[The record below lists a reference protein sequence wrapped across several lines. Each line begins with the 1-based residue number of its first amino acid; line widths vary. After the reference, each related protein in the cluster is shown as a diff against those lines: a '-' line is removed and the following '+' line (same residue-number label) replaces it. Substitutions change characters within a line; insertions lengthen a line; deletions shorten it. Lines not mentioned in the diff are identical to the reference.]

1 VRALAGLVVL
11 LLVVPVAG
19 AKIPPPPE
27 QSAVVRTGGAPCGL
41 AAHDGSLW
49 VGVYEAGSVL
59 RLDRAG
65 RVRQRVRIGRF
76 ACQLAVTDAAVWVT
90 RDNANR
96 VVRIDRWTG
105 RTRVARVSSPYG
117 VVEAAGAIWVT
128 SFETGT
134 VTRLHPRTARPTRVL
149 RVGGN
154 PTGIARCGGS
164 VWVGHGREATWL
176 TAVDPRTNATR
187 RIDVVVESPRW
198 PRCIGGQLW
207 VTTPDAVLRVAPR
220 TGELLAHVPLGDT
233 LAEAAAATDGTV
245 WVTDKQHSRVHRIE
259 PTRGLVLDS
268 FPAGPG
274 ALSLTRFAGSMW
286 VSSFAGTDVRRF
298 DP

>member
-1 VRALAGLVVL
+1 MRALLPLVLV

-27 QSAVVRTGGAPCGL
+27 QSAVVQTGRAPCGL
-41 AAHDGSLW
+41 EARGDALW

-59 RLDRAG
+59 RLDRTG
-65 RVRQRVRIGRF
+65 RVRERVRVGRF
-76 ACQLAVTDAAVWVT
+76 ACQLAVTEAAVWVT

-96 VVRIDRWTG
+96 VVRIDRRTG
-105 RTRVARVSSPYG
+105 RTRVARVSSPFD

-134 VTRLHPRTARPTRVL
+134 VTRLHPRTAQPTRVL

-154 PTGIARCGGS
+154 PSGITRCGGRL
-164 VWVGHGREATWL
+164 WVGHGRAATWL
-176 TAVDPRTNATR
+176 TSIDPRSGDMR
-187 RIDVVVESPRW
+187 RADVVVESPRW
-198 PRCIGGQLW
+198 PRCVGGQLW
-207 VTTPDAVLRVAPR
+207 VTAVDAVLRVAPR
-220 TGELLAHVPLGDT
+220 SGELLGHIPLGGT
-233 LAEAAAATDGTV
+233 LAEAAAGIDSTI
-245 WVTDKQHSRVHRIE
+245 WVTDKERSLVHRIE
-259 PTRGLVLDS
+259 PTEGHVLDS

-286 VSSFAGTDVRRF
+286 VSSFAGADVRRF
-298 DP
+298 PP